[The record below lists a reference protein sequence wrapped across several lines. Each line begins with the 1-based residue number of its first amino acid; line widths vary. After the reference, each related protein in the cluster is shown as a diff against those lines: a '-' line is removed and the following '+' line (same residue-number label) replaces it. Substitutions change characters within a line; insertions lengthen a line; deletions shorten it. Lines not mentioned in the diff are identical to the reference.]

1 MPYLTRALA
10 GFHPSSTEDANQ
22 LKDVE
27 LGDKV
32 ICFPAD
38 EAGHKASRSQKQN
51 GLAFRWYKERGKYR
65 GETIE
70 QERAFC
76 KLHYGVPILRAE
88 SETFRRSYD
97 AILKPLDYQDKLQAV
112 EDFDLPVTR
121 LMTTKQ
127 FGDYL
132 DTIDR
137 ESAKL
142 GLVLSKPDDL
152 YYAAVGRDRIG

>member
-1 MPYLTRALA
+1 MARLMRSLA
-10 GFHPSSTEDANQ
+10 GFHPATTGDANE
-22 LKDVE
+22 LKDVG
-27 LGDKV
+27 LGDEV

-97 AILKPLDYQDKLQAV
+97 AILKPLEYHDKLQAV

-132 DTIDR
+132 DAVDR

-142 GLVLSKPDDL
+142 GLLLSKPDDL
-152 YYAAVGRDRIG
+152 YHEAVGRGRR

>member
-1 MPYLTRALA
+1 MPYLSRSLV
-10 GFHPSSTEDANQ
+10 GFHPASTEDADQ

-32 ICFPAD
+32 EVVIVGGMGD
-38 EAGHKASRSQKQN
+38 NASRSQKQN
-51 GLAFRWYKERGKYR
+51 GLAFLWYKERGKYR

-97 AILKPLDYQDKLQAV
+97 SILKPLNYEDKLQAV

-127 FGDYL
+127 FAYYL
-132 DTIDR
+132 DTVDM

-152 YYAAVGRDRIG
+152 YHAALGRERR

>member
-1 MPYLTRALA
+1 MPYLSRSLV
-10 GFHPSSTEDANQ
+10 GFHPASTEDAEQ

-32 ICFPAD
+32 EVVIVGGMGD
-38 EAGHKASRSQKQN
+38 NASRSQKQN
-51 GLAFRWYKERGKYR
+51 GLAFLWYKERGKYR

-97 AILKPLDYQDKLQAV
+97 AILKPLAYEDKLQAV

-127 FGDYL
+127 FAYYL
-132 DTIDR
+132 DTVDM

-142 GLVLSKPDDL
+142 GLVLPKPDDL
-152 YYAAVGRDRIG
+152 YHAALGRELA